1 MTIKLRPNTLAP
13 IERGIDRVVRDV
25 GSSSAELPDFVD
37 LALAEMPAHS
47 QLDQLLALPNIEEF
61 VAAALRPKVDDT
73 QILTP
78 GAFRSVL
85 EATLAGLRRAAEKQP
100 RAARSYGRAA
110 RLLADEA
117 SLRDLLYMY
126 RSALQQG

>member
-1 MTIKLRPNTLAP
+1 MTIKLRPNTLTP

-25 GSSSAELPDFVD
+25 GASAELPDFVD
-37 LALAEMPAHS
+37 LAPAEMPAHS

-78 GAFRSVL
+78 VAC
-85 EATLAGLRRAAEKQP
+85 
-100 RAARSYGRAA
+100 
-110 RLLADEA
+110 
-117 SLRDLLYMY
+117 

>member
-25 GSSSAELPDFVD
+25 GSPSAELPDFVD
-37 LALAEMPAHS
+37 LAPAEMLAHS

-61 VAAALRPKVDDT
+61 VAAALRPKVDDA

-78 GAFRSVL
+78 VAFRSAL

-100 RAARSYGRAA
+100 RAARVHGRAA

-126 RSALQQG
+126 RSALRQG